1 MLLLFFHKVIKT
13 ICVYVCLV
21 RSFDGIIAVLSRSAI
36 AVTSFSP
43 RAKYNTTFSI
53 SATSHHL
60 FKKICWKML
69 VNLMTSIIGFMCR
82 LAHSVQPIRLYP
94 ILMSILFH
102 HYKQLSE
109 CISQVEQM
117 TNKVEALQKG
127 VNPPSQS
134 KLFDFCKN
142 T

>member
-1 MLLLFFHKVIKT
+1 MYVWLNLSTVLSPYYLALLLLLPLSLLAPNT
-13 ICVYVCLV
+13 IQLL
-21 RSFDGIIAVLSRSAI
+21 A
-36 AVTSFSP
+36 SP
-43 RAKYNTTFSI
+43 
-53 SATSHHL
+53 ATSHHL

-127 VNPPSQS
+127 VSS
-134 KLFDFCKN
+134 DCDGEFFDFCKN